1 MTPARRRAYDGD
13 VDVFRYRALRWITA
27 GLGVLVLCV
36 AAVLGPV
43 RAGSNAFDVGDQV
56 VVNLIVR
63 GRGNE
68 ITIRTWDRGSVLV
81 EYADDNPPVVG
92 HHVASFGTRAVVQ
105 QIPPQL
111 YALHDREAMAG
122 GVGALAP
129 EEFPYAGFH
138 GGSHDVVRID
148 APENSRLI
156 VTVPAS
162 TGILALRAGGS
173 QTAVEGYRGAN
184 LFVMQNQGRVQL
196 MNAATTAFV
205 QVNNGVVY
213 AADSTFER
221 LRVRGVTAH
230 DVFERCRSKQIEAT
244 SVFGS
249 IVYDGGSFDPG
260 LARFESQTGSI
271 ALGVTS
277 AAQLNGRSGEGHVY
291 TMFDRRAGANVEQ
304 HGDGEAVATLG
315 GGGPLVS
322 AISARGNVYFYDG
335 SLLSRRNVAG
345 EWRTVH
351 QLFNAHRRAATAPA
365 APKSRR
371 PGAVGG
377 GGRFR
382 RYSKNFRSS
391 ATSSLKVCC
400 GITAS
405 TT

>member
-1 MTPARRRAYDGD
+1 M
-13 VDVFRYRALRWITA
+13 RWITA
-27 GLGVLVLCV
+27 GLGVLVLCI
-36 AAVLGPV
+36 AAVVGPA
-43 RAGSNAFDVGDQV
+43 RAGSNALDVGDQA
-56 VVNLIVR
+56 VVNLVVR

-68 ITIRTWDRGSVLV
+68 ITIRTWDRGSVQI
-81 EYADDNPPVVG
+81 EYADENAPVVG
-92 HHVASFGTRAVVQ
+92 RNVANFGMRGLVQ

-111 YALHDREAMAG
+111 YALHDREGLPSAA
-122 GVGALAP
+122 GALAP
-129 EEFPYAGFH
+129 EEFPYAGFR

-173 QTAVEGYRGAN
+173 QTTVEGYRGAN
-184 LFVMQNQGRVQL
+184 LFVMQNQGRVQV

-205 QVNNGVVY
+205 QVNHGVVY
-213 AADSTFER
+213 AADSTFDR
-221 LRVRGVTAH
+221 LRVRGITAH

-304 HGDGEAVATLG
+304 HADGEAVATVG

-322 AISARGNVYFYDG
+322 AISTRGNVYFYDG
-335 SLLSRRNVAG
+335 SLLSRRSVAG
-345 EWRTVH
+345 EWRTVN
-351 QLFNAHRRAATAPA
+351 QLFNTHRRAASAPA
-365 APKSRR
+365 PAKVRR
-371 PGAVGG
+371 PGAFGA
-377 GGRFR
+377 GGRLR
-382 RYSKNFRSS
+382 H
-391 ATSSLKVCC
+391 
-400 GITAS
+400 
-405 TT
+405 

>member
-1 MTPARRRAYDGD
+1 MTGARRRAYDGA

-43 RAGSNAFDVGDQV
+43 RAGSNALDVGDQV
-56 VVNLIVR
+56 VVNLVVR

-68 ITIRTWDRGSVLV
+68 ITIRTWDRGTVQV
-81 EYADDNPPVVG
+81 EYADENAPVVG
-92 HHVASFGTRAVVQ
+92 HNVANFGTRAIVQ

-111 YALHDREAMAG
+111 YALRDREGLPNA
-122 GVGALAP
+122 GALPP
-129 EEFPYAGFH
+129 EEFPYAGFR

-156 VTVPAS
+156 VTVPSS
-162 TGILALRAGGS
+162 TGILAVRAGGS
-173 QTAVEGYRGAN
+173 QTSVEGFRGAN
-184 LFVMQNQGRVQL
+184 LLVIQNQGRVQL
-196 MNAATTAFV
+196 ANSATTAFV
-205 QVNNGVVY
+205 QVNHGVVY
-213 AADSTFER
+213 AADSTFDR

-230 DVFERCRSKQIEAT
+230 DVFERCHSKQIEAT

-304 HGDGEAVATLG
+304 HGDGEAVATVG

-335 SLLSRRNVAG
+335 SLLSRRSVAG

-351 QLFNAHRRAATAPA
+351 QLFNAHRRAASVPAPA
-365 APKSRR
+365 KTRR
-371 PGAVGG
+371 PGAFGA

-382 RYSKNFRSS
+382 R
-391 ATSSLKVCC
+391 
-400 GITAS
+400 
-405 TT
+405 

>member
-1 MTPARRRAYDGD
+1 MTGALRRAYDGA

-43 RAGSNAFDVGDQV
+43 RAGSNALDVGDQV
-56 VVNLIVR
+56 VVNLVVR

-68 ITIRTWDRGSVLV
+68 ITIRTWDRGTVQV
-81 EYADDNPPVVG
+81 EYADENAPVVG
-92 HHVASFGTRAVVQ
+92 HRVADFGTRAVVQ

-111 YALHDREAMAG
+111 YALRDREGLPNAS
-122 GVGALAP
+122 GALAP
-129 EEFPYAGFH
+129 EEFPYAGFR

-156 VTVPAS
+156 VTVPSS

-173 QTAVEGYRGAN
+173 QTNVEGFHGAN
-184 LFVMQNQGRVQL
+184 LLVIQNQGRVQL
-196 MNAATTAFV
+196 VNSATTAFV

-213 AADSTFER
+213 AADSTFDR

-260 LARFESQTGSI
+260 LARFESQTGNI
-271 ALGVTS
+271 ALGVSS

-304 HGDGEAVATLG
+304 HGDGEAVATVG

-335 SLLSRRNVAG
+335 SLLSRRSVAG

-351 QLFNAHRRAATAPA
+351 QLFNAHRRAAAAPA
-365 APKSRR
+365 PAKTRR
-371 PGAVGG
+371 PGAFGA
-377 GGRFR
+377 GRR
-382 RYSKNFRSS
+382 
-391 ATSSLKVCC
+391 LQH
-400 GITAS
+400 
-405 TT
+405 